1 MPKPQDHEGLRHPQA
16 HTIPHAVRT
25 ARKVRCESGTAL
37 QLGRSKV
44 RSSRRCR
51 STAKVSPV
59 PEAAIPIAFRLDR
72 HGSPDLLAAWTA
84 SRLSRRP
91 GSGGSMRRQAAGC
104 SSSLSLLREEPSEC
118 PVFPCVTSTAIRWQ
132 HLIRTAPAVLSRQP
146 TSRALRQT
154 RLPKGSPND
163 LHGMPVTER
172 PAWWKKRTII
182 SGCRLRRPNS
192 RRASRCRSSTEPGRA
207 FAMARLT
214 RALHCS
220 SGFSSGA

>member
-1 MPKPQDHEGLRHPQA
+1 MPKPQNHEGLRHPQA

-51 STAKVSPV
+51 SKAKVSPV

-154 RLPKGSPND
+154 RLPKGSP
-163 LHGMPVTER
+163 
-172 PAWWKKRTII
+172 RTPRGDNKLPHDWAP
-182 SGCRLRRPNS
+182 SSRLRIACLNTSNMTAVDQPNS
-192 RRASRCRSSTEPGRA
+192 RTPFIAAIGPRSCQRSTGTTSP
-207 FAMARLT
+207 
-214 RALHCS
+214 
-220 SGFSSGA
+220 

>member
-1 MPKPQDHEGLRHPQA
+1 MPKPQNHEGLRHPQA

-154 RLPKGSPND
+154 RLPKGSP
-163 LHGMPVTER
+163 
-172 PAWWKKRTII
+172 RTPRGDNKLPHDWAP
-182 SGCRLRRPNS
+182 SSRLRIACLNTSNMTAVDQPNS
-192 RRASRCRSSTEPGRA
+192 RTPFIAAIGPRSCQRSTGTTSP
-207 FAMARLT
+207 
-214 RALHCS
+214 
-220 SGFSSGA
+220 

>member
-1 MPKPQDHEGLRHPQA
+1 MGERLVMQESLFYEFQLEDHVPSDHLLRRMVDFSYNPEADTYTYTEGKTL
-16 HTIPHAVRT
+16 TT
-25 ARKVRCESGTAL
+25 SGT
-37 QLGRSKV
+37 V
-44 RSSRRCR
+44 
-51 STAKVSPV
+51 VN
-59 PEAAIPIAFRLDR
+59 
-72 HGSPDLLAAWTA
+72 
-84 SRLSRRP
+84 
-91 GSGGSMRRQAAGC
+91 AG
-104 SSSLSLLREEPSEC
+104 
-118 PVFPCVTSTAIRWQ
+118 T
-132 HLIRTAPAVLSRQP
+132 
-146 TSRALRQT
+146 T
-154 RLPKGSPND
+154 RLYRGSTFDCGPCPLKEQCCPND

>member
-1 MPKPQDHEGLRHPQA
+1 MPKPQDHEGLRHPQV

-25 ARKVRCESGTAL
+25 ARKVRCESGTAP

-51 STAKVSPV
+51 SKAKVSPV

-154 RLPKGSPND
+154 RLPKGSP
-163 LHGMPVTER
+163 
-172 PAWWKKRTII
+172 RTPRGDNKLPHDWAP
-182 SGCRLRRPNS
+182 SSRLRIACLNTSNMTAVDQPNS
-192 RRASRCRSSTEPGRA
+192 RTPFIAAIGPRSCQRSTGTTSP
-207 FAMARLT
+207 
-214 RALHCS
+214 
-220 SGFSSGA
+220 

>member
-25 ARKVRCESGTAL
+25 ARKVRCESGTAP

-51 STAKVSPV
+51 SKAKVSPV

-154 RLPKGSPND
+154 RLPKGSP
-163 LHGMPVTER
+163 
-172 PAWWKKRTII
+172 RTPRGDNKLPHDWAP
-182 SGCRLRRPNS
+182 SSRLRIACLNTSNMTAVDQPNS
-192 RRASRCRSSTEPGRA
+192 RTPFIAAIGPRSCQRSTGTTSP
-207 FAMARLT
+207 
-214 RALHCS
+214 
-220 SGFSSGA
+220 